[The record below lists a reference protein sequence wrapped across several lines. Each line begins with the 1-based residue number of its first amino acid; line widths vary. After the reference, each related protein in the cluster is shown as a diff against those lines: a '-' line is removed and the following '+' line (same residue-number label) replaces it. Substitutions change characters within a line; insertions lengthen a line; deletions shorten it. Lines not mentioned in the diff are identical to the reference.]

1 MIVEV
6 TNTYHGTKE
15 FVVGNNLEEIK
26 QLCYEDLEYT
36 AQNLAGNEVVEEDWE
51 DYYDTYEE
59 AEEATVDLIYE
70 QLVSELEFK
79 VIEIRI

>member
-6 TNTYHGTKE
+6 TNTYHDTKE
-15 FVVGNNLEEIK
+15 FIVGNNLEEIK

-36 AQNLAGNEVVEEDWE
+36 AQNLGENEVEEDWE

-59 AEEATVDLIYE
+59 AEKVTVELIYE
-70 QLVSELEFK
+70 QLVSELEFRI
-79 VIEIRI
+79 IE

>member
-36 AQNLAGNEVVEEDWE
+36 AQNLGENEVEEDWE
-51 DYYDTYEE
+51 KYYDTYEE
-59 AEEATVDLIYE
+59 AEKVTVELIYE

-79 VIEIRI
+79 VIE

>member
-36 AQNLAGNEVVEEDWE
+36 AQNLGENEVEEDWE
-51 DYYDTYEE
+51 KYYDTYEE
-59 AEEATVDLIYE
+59 AESITMDLIHE

-79 VIEIRI
+79 VVG

>member
-6 TNTYHGTKE
+6 TNTYHDTKE
-15 FVVGNNLEEIK
+15 FVIGDNLEEIK
-26 QLCYEDLEYT
+26 KLCYEDLEYT

-79 VIEIRI
+79 IIE

>member
-79 VIEIRI
+79 VIE

>member
-36 AQNLAGNEVVEEDWE
+36 AHNLGENEVEEDWE
-51 DYYDTYEE
+51 KYYDTYEE
-59 AEEATVDLIYE
+59 AESITMDLIHE

-79 VIEIRI
+79 VVG

>member
-36 AQNLAGNEVVEEDWE
+36 AQNLGENEVEEDWE

-59 AEEATVDLIYE
+59 AEKVTVELIHE

-79 VIEIRI
+79 VIE

>member
-36 AQNLAGNEVVEEDWE
+36 AQNLGENEVEEDWE
-51 DYYDTYEE
+51 KYYDTYEE
-59 AEEATVDLIYE
+59 AESITVDLIHE

-79 VIEIRI
+79 VIE